1 VFLNYQLNVRKFRL
15 FSALNMHHIHKK
27 TFFFNALQS
36 TQDTALELLQ
46 TRTLPA
52 VLVIAGYQHKGRG
65 QRENIWHAPLAS
77 SVLCTL
83 GLSGSLVNTLPVE
96 SLYWK
101 IAVLTQLYLNTRYAL
116 FNNPIQIKWPNDLY
130 IDFKKLGGILIE
142 ITWLGNRIQYVRIG
156 LGLNVKGDFSALGHS
171 SAQLSDFISSP
182 LEPIEIAEG
191 WADHILQELCYPTL
205 HQDELKRL
213 YENALM
219 GKNSWHEYHLHE
231 ASKLLQIIG
240 IDDFGN
246 LLLKTSTNQLLKPL
260 HHDLKWTWIIDN
272 TK

>member
-1 VFLNYQLNVRKFRL
+1 MFLNYQLKVSKFRL

-52 VLVIAGYQHKGRG
+52 VLVIAGYQYKGRG
-65 QRENIWHAPLAS
+65 QRENIWHAPLES

-83 GLSGSLVNTLPVE
+83 GLSESLVNTLPVE

-101 IAVLTQLYLNTRYAL
+101 IAVLTQSYLNNRYAL
-116 FNNPIQIKWPNDLY
+116 FDNPVRIKWPNDLY

-142 ITWLGNRIQYVRIG
+142 ITWSGNRIQYVRIG
-156 LGLNVKGDFSALGHS
+156 LGLNVRGDFSALHHS
-171 SAQLSDFISSP
+171 SAQLSDFISTP
-182 LEPIEIAEG
+182 LEPINIAEG
-191 WADHILQELCYPTL
+191 WADYILQELSCPTL
-205 HQDELKRL
+205 HKDELKRL

-219 GKNSWHEYHLHE
+219 GKNTWLEYHLD
-231 ASKLLQIIG
+231 AVPKTLQITG
-240 IDDFGN
+240 IDDLGN
-246 LLLKTSTNQLLKPL
+246 LLLKTETNQLLKPL
-260 HHDLKWTWIIDN
+260 HHDLKWTWIID
-272 TK
+272 KAK